1 MQMGRKLGLLLLFMA
16 VAFAEACHAAFDGS
30 RPYVVNYA
38 RDKYRAANK
47 NWAVEQDERGVMY
60 VGNDAGLLVSDGM
73 EWDLYP
79 MPGVPIVRALAVES
93 HNTIYVGGTDEL
105 GRWDRDRSGRLRYTS
120 LKKLLPGQRPD
131 NESFWRV
138 HIDGDYVYFQSFS
151 NIYVYHR
158 GEMRRLT
165 RSKGF
170 LFMQQVGDECWV
182 QEMYGELY
190 RLKDGQLTRMAGSE
204 FLTGSLARVILPYG
218 KDCCLVGTSDGRL
231 YLYKDRQ
238 FTRWNPTLSRLLA
251 GKELNCAIYSPSRDI
266 FYLGTLLDGIYE
278 VDAEGNVL
286 NHFYAGNTLQNN
298 TVLYLYEDRQHNVWA
313 ALDRGI
319 SYIHYTPGMDYYQTM
334 DRNVGSVYNA
344 TLWNGYLLVAT
355 NQGVFY
361 TPQEKAGDPEMF
373 SSLRLVEGTQGQVWQ
388 FKRVDGKLLCCHNS
402 GLLEIGPDLS
412 VRPAYPLNTG
422 VFNMVEGMIGRKQ
435 IQIIVAYNALYVV
448 DKETGR
454 LNAMR
459 QIPASIYSAE
469 IDHVGNIWLETVSR
483 GVYKC
488 RLTDGLDA
496 FRYYTYYGQETD
508 ETLPAHLKL
517 FKLGGR
523 IVFLGNDRLY
533 TYDEQE
539 DCLQPDNLLNH
550 CFKGTGNLRRIVP
563 VNNEKGWMVAASSV
577 YRFIY
582 DGYMARVEDAYK
594 IETGN
599 MNLVNEYENIAVL
612 NDSLSLICL
621 DAGFIIHNARHA
633 AGAREKQLA
642 APFPEFLH
650 AGGESGTEYADL
662 LGESIQIPYD
672 RNTVTVGFSIDGVF
686 AHDLF
691 AECLLEGVDSTWSRP
706 PLLNRVSY
714 ARLPWGDYR
723 LRLRA
728 TDGLGNYSADTV
740 VPFSILPPWYRRP
753 WAYLQGVVVLAALLS
768 LVYRLMQR
776 RLRIRHR
783 QELQRLE
790 AARLQT
796 ANAQLQRE
804 IEEKN
809 AEMFTLASF
818 IIRKNELILKLKD
831 LVNEISGKN
840 TQKSLIPLY
849 GKINLLLA
857 DNLNTEDDWKM
868 FLIKF
873 EQKHHTFF
881 NRIKKTYPQLTT
893 NDLRLCACLKLNM
906 ATKDIASLMNSS
918 VRAVENNRY
927 RLRKK
932 LGLDSSQN
940 LSEFLMEIE

>member
-1 MQMGRKLGLLLLFMA
+1 MKKKLFLWFVLC
-16 VAFAEACHAAFDGS
+16 VAWALACQAFSGS
-30 RPYVVNYA
+30 RPYVTNYA
-38 RDKYRAANK
+38 RDKYQAANK
-47 NWAVEQDERGVMY
+47 NWAVGQDERGVMY
-60 VGNDAGLLVSDGM
+60 IGNDGGLLESDGM
-73 EWDLYP
+73 EWNLYP

-105 GRWDRDRSGRLRYTS
+105 GVWERDKSGRLHYTS
-120 LKKLLPGQRPD
+120 LVHLLPERRPD

-138 HIDGDYVYFQSFS
+138 HIDGNYVYFQSFS
-151 NIYVYHR
+151 NIYVYDHER
-158 GEMRRLT
+158 IWKLT
-165 RSKGF
+165 RPEGF
-170 LFMQQVGDECWV
+170 LFLQQVGDECWV
-182 QEMYGELY
+182 QEMYGSLY
-190 RLKDGQLTRMAGSE
+190 RLKGGKLTRVEGSE
-204 FLTGSLARVILPYG
+204 FLNGSLARVILPY
-218 KDCCLVGTSDGRL
+218 DENRCLVGTSSGKLYQYDG
-231 YLYKDRQ
+231 RQ
-238 FTRWNPTLSRLLA
+238 FTAWGAGLSRLLE
-251 GKELNCAIYSPSRDI
+251 GEELNCAIYSRTRGT
-266 FYLGTLLDGIYE
+266 FYLGTLLSGIYE
-278 VDAEGNVL
+278 VDAAGNVL
-286 NHFYAGNTLQNN
+286 NHFHAGNALQNN

-319 SYIHYTPGMDYYQTM
+319 SYIHYTPGMNYYLTT
-334 DRNVGSVYNA
+334 DRGIGSVYGA
-344 TLWNGYLLVAT
+344 ALWNDYLLVGT
-355 NQGVFY
+355 NQGVLY
-361 TPQEKAGDPEMF
+361 TSLAKVGGPETF
-373 SSLRLVEGTQGQVWQ
+373 SSLKLLEGTQGQVWSFRQ
-388 FKRVDGKLLCCHNS
+388 LDGKLFCCHNN
-402 GLLEIGPDLS
+402 GLIEIGADWS
-412 VRPAYPLNTG
+412 IRPAYPLNTG
-422 VFNMVEGMIGRKQ
+422 VFNIVEGNIGRRQ
-435 IQIIVAYNALYVV
+435 IQVIVAYNALYVV
-448 DKETGR
+448 DKETGQ

-459 QIPASIYSAE
+459 QIPASINNAA
-469 IDHVGNIWLETVSR
+469 IDHMGNIWLETVTR

-488 RLTDGLDA
+488 RLTDEADA

-508 ETLPAHLKL
+508 GALPARLRL

-523 IVFLGNDRLY
+523 IVFLGDDILY
-533 TYDEQE
+533 TYNEQE
-539 DCLQPDNLLNH
+539 DKLQPDNLLNT
-550 CFKGTGNLRRIVP
+550 CFEGTGNLRRIVP
-563 VNNEKGWMVAASSV
+563 VNNETAWMVTTSSV

-582 DGYMARVEDAYK
+582 DGYMARIVDACK
-594 IETGN
+594 IEAGN
-599 MNLVNEYENIAVL
+599 MSLVNEYENVAVL

-621 DAGFIIHNARHA
+621 DAGFIIHNSHR
-633 AGAREKQLA
+633 AGPQEKQFA
-642 APFPEFLH
+642 APSPEYVH
-650 AGGESGTEYADL
+650 ASGEEGKEYVDL
-662 LGESIQIPYD
+662 RQDIEIPYG

-691 AECLLEGVDSTWSRP
+691 AEYLLEGVDSTWSRP
-706 PLLNRVSY
+706 QHLNRVSY
-714 ARLPWGDYR
+714 ARLPWGNYT
-723 LRLRA
+723 LRLRS

-740 VPFSILPPWYRRP
+740 VAFDILPPWYRRT
-753 WAYLQGVVVLAALLS
+753 WAYLLAIVLAGGLLY

-776 RLRIRHR
+776 RLRIKHRH
-783 QELQRLE
+783 ELQALK

-796 ANAQLQRE
+796 VNEQLQRE